1 MQPVIKKRQ
10 RHQPENFLFILM
22 GLILM
27 GLLISGYF
35 LFVDKVLPSLT
46 GTSGTPDQSQV
57 ASRSGSDGSSA
68 ETTETVIPEGEGMAV
83 TLYFGARGGEHLV
96 REVRRIPE
104 QKMLLNQATELVKEL
119 IKGPFSQG
127 SRALIP
133 GGTQLRSIFY
143 SQGTFFV
150 DFSKEFAD
158 MHPGGAAEEILTLYS
173 VVNTLTELDRKARVK
188 FLINGLEQETLK
200 GHAGLKNAFSR
211 YESLLLSTGI

>member
-46 GTSGTPDQSQV
+46 GTSGGSERSQAV
-57 ASRSGSDGSSA
+57 AVSGTEGSSGGNA
-68 ETTETVIPEGEGMAV
+68 ESVLPDGEGMPV
-83 TLYFGARGGEHLV
+83 TLYFGARGAEHLV
-96 REVRRIPE
+96 REVRKIPE

-119 IKGPFSQG
+119 IKGPFAPG

-150 DFSKEFAD
+150 DFSKEFSE
-158 MHPGGAAEEILTLYS
+158 MHPGGAIEESLTLYS
-173 VVNTLTELDRKARVK
+173 IVNTLTELDRKARVR

-200 GHAGLKNAFSR
+200 GHAGLKNSFSR
-211 YESLLLSTGI
+211 YEQLLLSTGT